1 MKDYHKEGKK
11 QEWQEKKVWSLIP
24 FGLIKMCLFGVFCS
38 SLPGKKEILQFK
50 SLKSSFT
57 EIHMCNIAYKW
68 ADLKRLQKINFK
80 KPFLKPYARRSPH
93 LVSISSSRSINAGT
107 TRQLTW
113 QWRRSLLQSEVV
125 SAGKVT
131 VHFGILR
138 ATQMNVNISL

>member
-1 MKDYHKEGKK
+1 
-11 QEWQEKKVWSLIP
+11 
-24 FGLIKMCLFGVFCS
+24 MCLFGVFCS
-38 SLPGKKEILQFK
+38 SLPGKKEILQSK

-57 EIHMCNIAYKW
+57 EVHMCNIAYKW

-113 QWRRSLLQSEVV
+113 QWRRSLLQSEVM

-131 VHFGILR
+131 VHLAFWHI
-138 ATQMNVNISL
+138 TCNSDECKYFFVNHLFHCFIQVSNQIVACWVTGKKW